1 MESTVKQVNKSEQE
15 VFSEETRQNIQ
26 AFLDEID
33 RKQQRSS
40 SQQVTAGKTKYIKF
54 SYDKEQKRLS
64 FTGKCDKR
72 EVPAKDFES
81 GQEIPDKYITRYS
94 FECYD
99 ITNPDYPSELSIWE
113 RGQRDARA
121 ILFWLSKNKNVLDIT
136 RHGQPGS
143 MATTYDIYPP
153 MD

>member
-1 MESTVKQVNKSEQE
+1 LESTVKQANKNEQE
-15 VFSEETRQNIQ
+15 VFSQDTRQTIQ
-26 AFLDEID
+26 VLLEEID
-33 RKQQRSS
+33 RKQQRT
-40 SQQVTAGKTKYIKF
+40 SQQITTGKTRYIKF

-64 FTGKCDKR
+64 FTGRCDKR

-99 ITNPDYPSELSIWE
+99 ITNADYPSELSIWE

-121 ILFWLSKNKNVLDIT
+121 ILFWLSKNQNVLDIT

>member
-1 MESTVKQVNKSEQE
+1 MEQVNKNEKE
-15 VFSEETRQNIQ
+15 VFSQDTRQTIQ
-26 AFLDEID
+26 VLLEEID
-33 RKQQRSS
+33 RKQPHSS
-40 SQQVTAGKTKYIKF
+40 TQQVTAGKTKYIKF

-81 GQEIPDKYITRYS
+81 GQEIADKYITRYS

-99 ITNPDYPSELSIWE
+99 ITNADYPSELSIWE

-121 ILFWLSKNKNVLDIT
+121 ILFWLSKNKNVLDVT

>member
-1 MESTVKQVNKSEQE
+1 MT
-15 VFSEETRQNIQ
+15 
-26 AFLDEID
+26 
-33 RKQQRSS
+33 
-40 SQQVTAGKTKYIKF
+40 SQQVTAGKKRYIKF

-72 EVPAKDFES
+72 EEQAKDFES
-81 GQEIPDKYITRYS
+81 GQEIPDKYITRYL

-99 ITNPDYPSELSIWE
+99 ITNPDYPSERE
-113 RGQRDARA
+113 RRQRDARA
-121 ILFWLSKNKNVLDIT
+121 ILSWLSRNKNVLDVT

>member
-1 MESTVKQVNKSEQE
+1 MESTVKQANKNEQE
-15 VFSEETRQNIQ
+15 VFSQDTRQTIQ
-26 AFLDEID
+26 VLLEEID
-33 RKQQRSS
+33 RKQQHSS
-40 SQQVTAGKTKYIKF
+40 SQQVTTGKTKYIKF

-99 ITNPDYPSELSIWE
+99 ITNPDHPSELSLWE

-121 ILFWLSKNKNVLDIT
+121 ILFWLSKNKNVLDVT

-143 MATTYDIYPP
+143 ISTYDIYPP

>member
-1 MESTVKQVNKSEQE
+1 MESTVNQVNKNEHE
-15 VFSEETRQNIQ
+15 VFSQDTRQTIQ
-26 AFLDEID
+26 VLLEEID
-33 RKQQRSS
+33 KKQQHSS
-40 SQQVTAGKTKYIKF
+40 SQQVTAGKTRYIKF

-81 GQEIPDKYITRYS
+81 GQEIPDKYITRYM

-121 ILFWLSKNKNVLDIT
+121 ILFLLSKNQNVLDIT

>member
-1 MESTVKQVNKSEQE
+1 MESTVKQVNKNEQ
-15 VFSEETRQNIQ
+15 VFNEETRQNIQ
-26 AFLDEID
+26 AFLEEID
-33 RKQQRSS
+33 KKQQRSS
-40 SQQVTAGKTKYIKF
+40 SQQVTVGNTKYVKF

-81 GQEIPDKYITRYS
+81 GQEIPDKFITRYS
-94 FECYD
+94 FDCYD
-99 ITNPDYPSELSIWE
+99 ITNADYPSELSIWE

-121 ILFWLSKNKNVLDIT
+121 ILSWLSRNKNVLDIT

-143 MATTYDIYPP
+143 MTTT
-153 MD
+153 

>member
-1 MESTVKQVNKSEQE
+1 MESAVNQVNKSEHE
-15 VFSEETRQNIQ
+15 VFSEDTRQTIQ
-26 AFLDEID
+26 VLLEEID
-33 RKQQRSS
+33 IKQQRT
-40 SQQVTAGKTKYIKF
+40 SQQVTTGKTRYIKF

-81 GQEIPDKYITRYS
+81 GQEIPDKYITRYM

-99 ITNPDYPSELSIWE
+99 ITNPDHPSEVSIWE
-113 RGQRDARA
+113 RGQRDARS
-121 ILFWLSKNKNVLDIT
+121 ILLWLSRNKNVLDIT

-143 MATTYDIYPP
+143 MTTTYDIYPP

>member
-1 MESTVKQVNKSEQE
+1 MESTVNQVNKNEQE
-15 VFSEETRQNIQ
+15 VFSEDTRQTIQ
-26 AFLDEID
+26 ALLEEID
-33 RKQQRSS
+33 KKQQGS
-40 SQQVTAGKTKYIKF
+40 SQQVAAGKTRYIKF
-54 SYDKEQKRLS
+54 SYDKEQRRLS

-121 ILFWLSKNKNVLDIT
+121 ILFWLSKNKNVLDVT

>member
-15 VFSEETRQNIQ
+15 PFNEETRQNIQ
-26 AFLDEID
+26 AFLEEID

-40 SQQVTAGKTKYIKF
+40 SQQVAAGKTRYIKF
-54 SYDKEQKRLS
+54 SYDKEQRRLS

-81 GQEIPDKYITRYS
+81 GQEIPDKYITRYM

-99 ITNPDYPSELSIWE
+99 ITNPDHPSEVSIWE
-113 RGQRDARA
+113 RGQRDARS
-121 ILFWLSKNKNVLDIT
+121 ILLWLSRNKNVLDIT

-143 MATTYDIYPP
+143 MTTTYDIYPP

>member
-1 MESTVKQVNKSEQE
+1 MMT
-15 VFSEETRQNIQ
+15 
-26 AFLDEID
+26 
-33 RKQQRSS
+33 
-40 SQQVTAGKTKYIKF
+40 SQQVTSGKKRYIKF

-72 EVPAKDFES
+72 EEQAKDFES
-81 GQEIPDKYITRYS
+81 GHEIPDKYITRYL

-121 ILFWLSKNKNVLDIT
+121 ILSWLSRNKNVLDVT

-143 MATTYDIYPP
+143 MATTYDIYPS
-153 MD
+153 MN